1 MGRFMIFQNFVTRF
15 RSSFPKQY
23 KKWYSGL
30 VFAFLIS
37 FLVVILQRFSFMQ
50 ILEAKTLDAR
60 FSIVEPPEKASE
72 DIILVGIDDSSL
84 KYFSDNG
91 ISWPWPR
98 NFYAHL
104 LSYLTESGAK
114 SVIFDLLFYQ
124 PDIDRG
130 ESDAIETD
138 KAFAGAIQANG
149 NVVLASQLTREDLGS
164 HFDLSRFYL
173 DLNKKDKIT
182 SSPFNGILAPIE
194 PFLHG
199 TRHLGIVNVEPDA
212 DGIIRRVPL
221 IYPFNGRFLPQIAV
235 SAFMSSK
242 NEQAPLQRLSNYM
255 DIGGTQV
262 PLDNTGNYLIHWYGR
277 QSTCQFIE
285 CVPIS
290 AVITSASAVQSGV
303 TPQLLPNL
311 FKDKFVIIGVT
322 AAGLMDLKSTPV
334 SDIQPGMEIWA
345 TILLNLTRNDFVKH
359 SSLLLNSLRVMI
371 VAFVVFLI
379 ITKISGIASHFLVL
393 LITVL
398 VGVETFCAWRFYRL
412 ALSFTMP
419 ICGVIVSYLAHT
431 SLGYVIEGQA
441 KRKISKAMARYLHP
455 DLVQQIA
462 RDPEQ
467 VKMGGQEVEA
477 TVMFSDIYDFTTISE
492 NFSPHELVA
501 HLNSYFSDI
510 SSFVLDHGG
519 MLDKYTG
526 DGIMAIF
533 GAPLPRDDHALLA
546 CRAALAHKDFSSKK
560 GSGNNLSVADQF
572 HCRTRLGIHSGN
584 IVAGNIGSSRRM
596 DYTAI
601 GDTVNLSARLE
612 GVNKIYK
619 TSVILSGASY
629 RRIKN
634 EFICRELDF
643 LRVKGKKI
651 PTRIYELIANRDIAE
666 DGRYQ
671 WIEKYHEAL
680 DAYRQGN
687 WKKAGALFEALA
699 HAPHPDPA
707 SLVMLERCRYLSKNP
722 PRHWD
727 GIIKLEVK

>member
-1 MGRFMIFQNFVTRF
+1 MIFQNFLIKF
-15 RSSFPKQY
+15 GSSFHKQY

-30 VFAFLIS
+30 VCAVLIS

-60 FSIVEPPEKASE
+60 FSIIEPPEKAFE

-98 NFYAHL
+98 NFYAYL
-104 LSYLTESGAK
+104 LDYLTDSGVK

-124 PDIDRG
+124 PDIDRT
-130 ESDAIETD
+130 ESDTTETD
-138 KAFAGAIQANG
+138 EAFAHAIQANG
-149 NVVLASQLTREDLGS
+149 NVTLASQLTREDLGT

-173 DLNKKDKIT
+173 DLNKKDNIT
-182 SSPFNGILAPIE
+182 LSPFNGILAPTKPLLLE
-194 PFLHG
+194 THQ
-199 TRHLGIVNVEPDA
+199 LGVVNVQPDA

-235 SAFMSSK
+235 SAFLSSK
-242 NEQAPLQRLSNYM
+242 NEPAPLQRSSKYM
-255 DIGGTQV
+255 DIGNTQV

-277 QSTCQFIE
+277 QPTCQFIQ
-285 CVPIS
+285 CVPFS
-290 AVITSASAVQSGV
+290 AVIQSASAVQAGV
-303 TPQLLPNL
+303 TPQLLPNV

-345 TILLNLTRNDFVKH
+345 TILLNLIRNDFVKH
-359 SSLLLNSLRVMI
+359 SSLLLNSLRVTI

-379 ITKISGIASHFLVL
+379 ITQLPGIASHFLVL
-393 LITVL
+393 FMMLLI
-398 VGVETFCAWRFYRL
+398 GVETFCAWRFHRL
-412 ALSFTMP
+412 ALSFSMP
-419 ICGVIVSYLAHT
+419 MCGLMVSYLAHT
-431 SLGYVIEGQA
+431 SLGYFIEGQA
-441 KRKISKAMARYLHP
+441 KRKISKAMSRYLHP
-455 DLVQQIA
+455 DLVRQIA
-462 RDPEQ
+462 QDPEQ

-477 TVMFSDIYDFTTISE
+477 TVLFSDIYDFTTISE
-492 NFSPHELVA
+492 SFSPHELVA
-501 HLNSYFSDI
+501 HLNRYFSDI
-510 SSFVLDHGG
+510 SSFILDHGG

-546 CRAALAHKDFSSKK
+546 CRAALAHRDFSSKLGGGK
-560 GSGNNLSVADQF
+560 ELSVADQF
-572 HCRTRLGIHSGN
+572 HNRTRLGIHSGN
-584 IVAGNIGSSRRM
+584 IVAGNIGSERRM

-619 TSVILSGASY
+619 TKIILSHATY
-629 RRIKN
+629 NRIKN

-643 LRVKGKKI
+643 LRVKGKNE
-651 PTRIYELIANRDIAE
+651 PTRIYELIANREVTDP
-666 DGRYQ
+666 DRYQ

-680 DAYRQGN
+680 SAYRQGN
-687 WKKAGALFEALA
+687 WEKAGALFEALA
-699 HAPHPDPA
+699 HGIHPDPA
-707 SLVMLERCRYLSKNP
+707 SVVMLERCRYLTKNP
-722 PRHWD
+722 PLHWD

>member
-1 MGRFMIFQNFVTRF
+1 MFSQYFFTKFG
-15 RSSFPKQY
+15 SSFSKHY

-30 VFAFLIS
+30 VFAFLITI
-37 FLVVILQRFSFMQ
+37 LVVLLQRFSFMQ

-60 FSIVEPPEKASE
+60 FSIIEPPETASK

-84 KYFSDNG
+84 KYFADNS

-104 LSYLTESGAK
+104 LDYLTESGAK

-130 ESDAIETD
+130 ETNGPATD
-138 KAFAGAIQANG
+138 KAFASAIRKNG
-149 NVVLASQLTREDLGS
+149 NVILASQLTREDLGS
-164 HFDLSRFYL
+164 HFDPSRFYL
-173 DLNKKDKIT
+173 DINKKVNAT
-182 SSPFNGILAPIE
+182 SNQFNGILAPID
-194 PFLHG
+194 PLLHA
-199 TRHLGIVNVEPDA
+199 TNHLGIVNVEPDP

-221 IYPFNGRFLPQIAV
+221 IYPFNGRFLPQMAV
-235 SAFMSSK
+235 SAFLSSK
-242 NEQAPLQRLSNYM
+242 NTPARLQQLPKYM
-255 DIGGTQV
+255 DIGGTHV

-277 QSTCQFIE
+277 QTTCQFIK

-290 AVITSASAVQSGV
+290 AVIQSASAIQAGV
-303 TPQLLPNL
+303 TPQLLPDL

-322 AAGLMDLKSTPV
+322 AGGLMDLKSTPV

-345 TILLNLTRNDFVKH
+345 TILLNLIRNDFVKH
-359 SSLLLNSLRVMI
+359 SSLLLNALQVAI
-371 VAFVVFLI
+371 VAFVVFLL
-379 ITKISGIASHFLVL
+379 ITQIHGIASHVLVL
-393 LITVL
+393 FMTGII
-398 VGVETFCAWRFYRL
+398 GVETFYAWRFYKL

-419 ICGVIVSYLAHT
+419 VCGIIVSYLAHN
-431 SLGYVIEGQA
+431 SFGYFIEGQA
-441 KRKISKAMARYLHP
+441 KRKISKAMERYLHP

-462 RDPEQ
+462 QDPEQ
-467 VKMGGQEVEA
+467 IKMGGQEVEA

-492 NFSPHELVA
+492 SFTPHELVA

-510 SSFVLDHGG
+510 SSFILDHGG

-533 GAPLPRDDHALLA
+533 GAPLPQNNHAILA
-546 CRAALAHKDFSSKK
+546 CRAAVAHRDFSIQLER
-560 GSGNNLSVADQF
+560 GDHLSVSDKF
-572 HCRTRLGIHSGN
+572 HSRTRLGIHSGK

-619 TSVILSGASY
+619 TKIIISDATY
-629 RRIKN
+629 RLINN
-634 EFICRELDF
+634 EFICRELDS
-643 LRVKGKKI
+643 LRVKGKKT
-651 PTRIYELIANRDIAE
+651 PTRIYELIAHRKHGDNDQ
-666 DGRYQ
+666 YQ

-680 DAYRQGN
+680 ETYRKGN
-687 WKKAGALFEALA
+687 WENAVVLFEALA
-699 HAPHPDPA
+699 RERHADPA
-707 SLVMLERCRYLSKNP
+707 SLVMAERCEYLIANP
-722 PRHWD
+722 PTHWD
-727 GIIKLEVK
+727 GILKLEVK

>member
-1 MGRFMIFQNFVTRF
+1 MISQYFFTKF
-15 RSSFPKQY
+15 GSSFSKHY

-30 VFAFLIS
+30 VFAFLITI
-37 FLVVILQRFSFMQ
+37 LIVLLQRFSFMQ
-50 ILEAKTLDAR
+50 ILESKTLDAR
-60 FSIVEPPEKASE
+60 FSIIEPPETASK

-84 KYFSDNG
+84 KYFADNG

-104 LSYLTESGAK
+104 LGYLTESGAK

-130 ESDAIETD
+130 ESDGTSTD
-138 KAFAGAIQANG
+138 KAFAGSIRKNG
-149 NVVLASQLTREDLGS
+149 NVILASQLTREDLGS
-164 HFDLSRFYL
+164 HFDPSRFFL
-173 DLNKKDKIT
+173 DINKKVDIT
-182 SSPFNGILAPIE
+182 SNRFNGILAPID
-194 PFLHG
+194 PLLHA
-199 TRHLGIVNVEPDA
+199 THHLGVVNVEPDS

-221 IYPFNGRFLPQIAV
+221 IYPFNGRFLPQMAV
-235 SAFMSSK
+235 SAFLSSK
-242 NEQAPLQRLSNYM
+242 NKPARLQRLPKYM
-255 DIGGTQV
+255 DIGGTHV

-277 QSTCQFIE
+277 QTTCQFIK
-285 CVPIS
+285 CVPFS
-290 AVITSASAVQSGV
+290 AVIQSASAIQAGV
-303 TPQLLPNL
+303 SPPLSPDL

-345 TILLNLTRNDFVKH
+345 TILLNLIRNDFVKH
-359 SSLLLNSLRVMI
+359 SSLLLNAFQVMI
-371 VAFVVFLI
+371 VAFIVFLL
-379 ITKISGIASHFLVL
+379 ITQIHGIASHVMVL
-393 LITVL
+393 FMTVII
-398 VGVETFCAWRFYRL
+398 GAETYCAWRFYKL

-419 ICGVIVSYLAHT
+419 MCGLIVSYLTHT
-431 SLGYVIEGQA
+431 SFGYFIEGQA

-462 RDPEQ
+462 LAPEQ

-492 NFSPHELVA
+492 SFSPHELVA

-510 SSFVLDHGG
+510 SGFILDHGG

-533 GAPLPRDDHALLA
+533 GAPLPRNNHALLA
-546 CRAALAHKDFSSKK
+546 CRAALAHKDFSIQL
-560 GSGNNLSVADQF
+560 GSGNHLSVSDKF
-572 HCRTRLGIHSGN
+572 HSRTRLGIHSGK

-612 GVNKIYK
+612 AVNKIYK
-619 TSVILSGASY
+619 TKIIISDATFGLIE
-629 RRIKN
+629 N

-643 LRVKGKKI
+643 LKVKGKNT
-651 PTRIYELIANRDIAE
+651 PTRIYELVAHREHGDNDQ
-666 DGRYQ
+666 YQ
-671 WIEKYHEAL
+671 WIETYQEAL
-680 DAYRQGN
+680 NIYRQGN
-687 WKKAGALFEALA
+687 WKKAATLFTTLA
-699 HAPHPDPA
+699 RERHADPA
-707 SLVMLERCRYLSKNP
+707 SLVMAERCEYLIANP
-722 PRHWD
+722 PTHWD
-727 GIIKLEVK
+727 GILKLEVK

>member
-1 MGRFMIFQNFVTRF
+1 MIFQNFLINF
-15 RSSFPKQY
+15 GSSFHKQY

-30 VFAFLIS
+30 VCAVLIC
-37 FLVVILQRFSFMQ
+37 FLVILVQQFTFMQ
-50 ILEAKTLDAR
+50 ILDAKALDAR
-60 FSIVEPPEKASE
+60 FSIIKPPDKASE
-72 DIILVGIDDSSL
+72 DIILIGIDDSSL

-98 NFYAHL
+98 SFYAHL
-104 LSYLTESGAK
+104 LDYLTDSGVK

-130 ESDAIETD
+130 ESDATETD
-138 KAFAGAIQANG
+138 EAFANAIQANG
-149 NVVLASQLTREDLGS
+149 NVILASQLTREDLGS
-164 HFDLSRFYL
+164 RLDVPRFYL
-173 DLNKKDKIT
+173 DLTEKHNIT
-182 SSPFNGILAPIE
+182 LIPYNGILAPIPPLLRE
-194 PFLHG
+194 
-199 TRHLGIVNVEPDA
+199 TRQLGVVNVEPDA

-221 IYPFNGRFLPQIAV
+221 VYPLNGRFLPQLAV
-235 SAFMSSK
+235 SAFLSSK
-242 NEQAPLQRLSNYM
+242 NEPAPLRRLSNTM
-255 DIGGTQV
+255 DMGEIQV
-262 PLDNTGNYLIHWYGR
+262 PLDNSGNYLIHWYGR
-277 QSTCQFIE
+277 QTTCQFIQ
-285 CVPIS
+285 CVPFS
-290 AVITSASAVQSGV
+290 AVIQSASAVQAGG
-303 TPQLLPNL
+303 TPQILPNV

-345 TILLNLTRNDFVKH
+345 TILLNLIRNDFVKH
-359 SSLLLNSLRVMI
+359 SSLLLNAIRVVI
-371 VAFVVFLI
+371 VAFAVFLM
-379 ITKISGIASHFLVL
+379 ITQVSGIASHFLVL
-393 LITVL
+393 FMAVL

-419 ICGVIVSYLAHT
+419 MCGLMVSYLAHT
-431 SLGYVIEGQA
+431 SLGYLIEGQA

-477 TVMFSDIYDFTTISE
+477 TVLFSDIYDFTTISE
-492 NFSPHELVA
+492 TFSPHELVA
-501 HLNSYFSDI
+501 HLNRYFSDI
-510 SSFVLDHGG
+510 SNFILDHGG

-546 CRAALAHKDFSSKK
+546 CRAALAHRDFSSQL
-560 GSGNNLSVADQF
+560 GSGKELSVAGQF
-572 HCRTRLGIHSGN
+572 HRRTRLGIHSGN
-584 IVAGNIGSSRRM
+584 IVAGNIGSERRM

-612 GVNKIYK
+612 GVNKIFK
-619 TSVILSGASY
+619 TKIILSHATFKQ
-629 RRIKN
+629 IKN

-643 LRVKGKKI
+643 LRVKGKKT
-651 PTRIYELIANRDIAE
+651 PTRIYELIANRKLADP
-666 DGRYQ
+666 DRYQ

-680 DAYRQGN
+680 SAYRQGN
-687 WKKAGALFEALA
+687 WKKAGSVFESLA
-699 HAPHPDPA
+699 HGTPPDPA
-707 SLVMLERCRYLSKNP
+707 SVVMLERCRYLTNHP

>member
-1 MGRFMIFQNFVTRF
+1 MIFQNLLTRF
-15 RSSFPKQY
+15 GSSFLKQY

-30 VFAFLIS
+30 AFAFLIS

-50 ILEAKTLDAR
+50 ILEAKTLDTR
-60 FSIVEPPEKASE
+60 FSIVELPEKSSK

-84 KYFSDNG
+84 KHFSDNG

-104 LSYLTESGAK
+104 LRYLTESGVK

-130 ESDAIETD
+130 ESDATETD
-138 KAFAGAIQANG
+138 NAFAVAIQENG
-149 NVVLASQLTREDLGS
+149 NVILASQLTRDDLGS
-164 HFDLSRFYL
+164 RFDLSRFYL
-173 DLNKKDKIT
+173 DLIKKDKT
-182 SSPFNGILAPIE
+182 ASKVFNGILAPIE
-194 PFLHG
+194 PLLHG
-199 TRHLGIVNVEPDA
+199 TQHLGIVNVEPDA

-221 IYPFNGRFLPQIAV
+221 IYPFNGRFLPQLAV

-242 NEQAPLQRLSNYM
+242 NEPAPLQLSSNTM
-255 DIGGTQV
+255 DIGGTRV

-277 QSTCQFIE
+277 QPICQFIQ

-290 AVITSASAVQSGV
+290 AVIKSANAVQSGV
-303 TPQLLPNL
+303 TPQLLPKI

-345 TILLNLTRNDFVKH
+345 TILLNLLRNDFVKH
-359 SSLLLNSLRVMI
+359 SGLSLNLLRVMI
-371 VAFVVFLI
+371 VTFVVFLI
-379 ITKISGIASHFLVL
+379 ITQIPGIASHVLVL

-398 VGVETFCAWRFYRL
+398 VGVETFYAWRFYRL

-419 ICGVIVSYLAHT
+419 MCGVFMSYLTHT
-431 SLGYVIEGQA
+431 SLGYFIEGQA

-533 GAPLPRDDHALLA
+533 GAPLPRNDHALLA
-546 CRAALAHKDFSSKK
+546 CRAALAHKNFSSKL
-560 GSGNNLSVADQF
+560 GSGNHLSVADQF
-572 HCRTRLGIHSGN
+572 HRRTRLGIHSGN

-619 TSVILSGASY
+619 TRVILSHASY
-629 RRIKN
+629 KRIEN

-643 LRVKGKKI
+643 LRVKGKKT
-651 PTRIYELIANRDIAE
+651 PTRIYELIANRELADH
-666 DGRYQ
+666 GRYQ

-687 WKKAGALFEALA
+687 WEKAGALFEALA
-699 HAPHPDPA
+699 HGTHPDPA
-707 SLVMLERCRYLSKNP
+707 SLVMLERCRYLTKNP
-722 PRHWD
+722 PRDWD

>member
-1 MGRFMIFQNFVTRF
+1 MIFQTFLIKF
-15 RSSFPKQY
+15 GSSFHKRY

-30 VFAFLIS
+30 VCAVLICL
-37 FLVVILQRFSFMQ
+37 LVVLVQQFSFMQ
-50 ILEAKTLDAR
+50 ILDAKTLDAR
-60 FSIVEPPEKASE
+60 FSIIEPPDKASE
-72 DIILVGIDDSSL
+72 DIILVGIDDLSL

-98 NFYAHL
+98 HFYAHL
-104 LSYLTESGAK
+104 LAYLTDSGAK

-130 ESDAIETD
+130 ESDATETD
-138 KAFAGAIQANG
+138 EAFAGAIRTNG
-149 NVVLASQLTREDLGS
+149 NVILASQLTREDLGS
-164 HFDLSRFYL
+164 RLDLSRFYL
-173 DLNKKDKIT
+173 DLNKKDNIT
-182 SSPFNGILAPIE
+182 LSPFNGILAPIDPLLRE
-194 PFLHG
+194 
-199 TRHLGIVNVEPDA
+199 TRQLGIVNVEPDA

-235 SAFMSSK
+235 SAFLSSK
-242 NEQAPLQRLSNYM
+242 NEPAPLQLSSKYM
-255 DIGGTQV
+255 DIGKTQV
-262 PLDNTGNYLIHWYGR
+262 PLDTAGNYLIHWYGR
-277 QSTCQFIE
+277 QTTCQFIQ
-285 CVPIS
+285 CVPFS
-290 AVITSASAVQSGV
+290 AVIRSASAVQSGV
-303 TPQLLPNL
+303 TPELLPNV

-345 TILLNLTRNDFVKH
+345 TILLNLIRNDFVKH
-359 SSLLLNSLRVMI
+359 SSLLLNSLRVTI

-379 ITKISGIASHFLVL
+379 ITQVPGIASHFLVL
-393 LITVL
+393 FMTVL
-398 VGVETFCAWRFYRL
+398 VGVETFCAWRFHRL

-419 ICGVIVSYLAHT
+419 MCGLMVSYLVHT

-467 VKMGGQEVEA
+467 VKMGGQEVDA
-477 TVMFSDIYDFTTISE
+477 TVLFSDIYDFTTISE
-492 NFSPHELVA
+492 TFSPHELVA
-501 HLNSYFSDI
+501 HLNCYFSDI
-510 SSFVLDHGG
+510 SSFILDHGG

-533 GAPLPRDDHALLA
+533 GAPLPLDDHALLA
-546 CRAALAHKDFSSKK
+546 CRAALAHRDFSSKL
-560 GSGNNLSVADQF
+560 GSGKELSVADQF
-572 HCRTRLGIHSGN
+572 HSRTRLGIHSGN
-584 IVAGNIGSSRRM
+584 IVAGNIGSERRM

-619 TSVILSGASY
+619 TKIILSHATY
-629 RRIKN
+629 NRIKN

-643 LRVKGKKI
+643 LRVKGKKT
-651 PTRIYELIANRDIAE
+651 PTRIYELIANREVADPE
-666 DGRYQ
+666 RYQ

-680 DAYRQGN
+680 SAYRQGN
-687 WKKAGALFEALA
+687 WEKAGALFEALA
-699 HAPHPDPA
+699 HGSHPDPA
-707 SLVMLERCRYLSKNP
+707 SVVMLERCGYLIKNP
-722 PRHWD
+722 PLHWD

>member
-1 MGRFMIFQNFVTRF
+1 MIFQNFVTRF

-50 ILEAKTLDAR
+50 ILEVKTLDAR
-60 FSIVEPPEKASE
+60 FSIVEPPEKVSE
-72 DIILVGIDDSSL
+72 DIILVVIDDSSL

-104 LSYLTESGAK
+104 LGYLTDSGVK

-130 ESDAIETD
+130 ESDATETD
-138 KAFAGAIQANG
+138 KAFAGAIRTNG
-149 NVVLASQLTREDLGS
+149 NVILASQLTREDLGFR
-164 HFDLSRFYL
+164 FDLSRFYL
-173 DLNKKDKIT
+173 DLNKKDKT
-182 SSPFNGILAPIE
+182 TLSSFNGILAPIE
-194 PFLHG
+194 PLLHG
-199 TRHLGIVNVEPDA
+199 THYLGIINVEPDA

-242 NEQAPLQRLSNYM
+242 NEPAPLQLSSKYM

-262 PLDNTGNYLIHWYGR
+262 HLDNTGNYLIHWYGR

-285 CVPIS
+285 CVPIW
-290 AVITSASAVQSGV
+290 AVFRSASAVQSGV
-303 TPQLLPNL
+303 TPQLLPSL
-311 FKDKFVIIGVT
+311 FKAKFVIIGGT

-345 TILLNLTRNDFVKH
+345 TILLNLIRNDFVKH
-359 SSLLLNSLRVMI
+359 SSLFLNSFRVMI
-371 VAFVVFLI
+371 VAFVVFLL
-379 ITKISGIASHFLVL
+379 ITRITGIASHCLVL

-412 ALSFTMP
+412 ELSFTMP
-419 ICGVIVSYLAHT
+419 MCGLIMSYLANT
-431 SLGYVIEGQA
+431 SLGYFIEGQA

-455 DLVQQIA
+455 DIVQQIA

-510 SSFVLDHGG
+510 SSFILDHGG

-546 CRAALAHKDFSSKK
+546 CRAALAHKNFSSKL
-560 GSGNNLSVADQF
+560 SNGNNLTVADQF
-572 HCRTRLGIHSGN
+572 HCRTRLGIHSGK

-619 TSVILSGASY
+619 TSVILSDASY

-634 EFICRELDF
+634 EFICRELDL
-643 LRVKGKKI
+643 LRVKGKKT
-651 PTRIYELIANRDIAE
+651 PTRIYELIANRELADH
-666 DGRYQ
+666 GRYQ

-687 WKKAGALFEALA
+687 WEKASTLFEALA
-699 HAPHPDPA
+699 RGAHPDPA

-722 PRHWD
+722 PRNWD